1 MSLALLRKPTRVD
14 KISQALPQLSRGW
27 QLGSL
32 PAPNS
37 FHCFVSLGTKELTH
51 ASAWSLELCQL
62 LIQMSKLTSLK
73 GDRQH
78 LLLQAFKLREL
89 TEKFKWWFP
98 NIHKLFSRLFL
109 LSCTKNLSLPRF
121 ISIWMRLPELL
132 VCLQNLRAV
141 QELPIIP
148 SETNHRSNSTFSRL

>member
-1 MSLALLRKPTRVD
+1 MLTCWILQILGPEHPRMITRDIPLAPWRATPGGPFWKRQFLRESSLVDQYKFQGHLLRVSNFIMSLALLRKPTRVD

-89 TEKFKWWFP
+89 TEKFKW
-98 NIHKLFSRLFL
+98 
-109 LSCTKNLSLPRF
+109 
-121 ISIWMRLPELL
+121 
-132 VCLQNLRAV
+132 
-141 QELPIIP
+141 
-148 SETNHRSNSTFSRL
+148 